1 MRVKAYLGTI
11 LFIAALFTTVARG
24 AVKSRDE
31 AEALI
36 STLQFKEGQIN
47 LGNGLATLNVP
58 AGFRFL
64 GGADA
69 QKIIVQLWGNP
80 PQAQPLG
87 LLLNNADPLSR
98 GSWGVIITYN
108 DDGYV
113 KDDDAGKI
121 NYDQLLKEMKKGTA
135 DANPERTKQGYPP
148 MELIGWAEPPRYDS
162 SSHKLY
168 WARELK
174 FGDATEDT
182 LNYNIRMLGRHGV
195 LVLNAVA
202 TMSQLPE
209 IEKATPQILGAVDYN
224 TGHRYADFSAASGDK
239 VATYGIAALV
249 AGGVAAK
256 LGLFKLL
263 WVGILAAKKFI
274 IVGFLAISAWVRK
287 LFGKRSA
294 TPGLNEQTPSH

>member
-1 MRVKAYLGTI
+1 MLV
-11 LFIAALFTTVARG
+11 AALFITVARG

-31 AEALI
+31 AEALV
-36 STLQFKEGQIN
+36 STLQFQEGQIN
-47 LGNGLATLNVP
+47 LGNGIATLHVP
-58 AGFRFL
+58 AGFRYL
-64 GGADA
+64 DGADA
-69 QKIIVQLWGNP
+69 QKVIVQLWGNP
-80 PQAQPLG
+80 PQEQPLG
-87 LLLNNADPLSR
+87 LLMTNASPLSR
-98 GSWGVIITYN
+98 ESWAVVITYN
-108 DDGYV
+108 GDGYV

-121 NYDQLLKEMKKGTA
+121 NYDQLLKEMKKGVA
-135 DANPERTKQGYPP
+135 DANSERTKQGYPA
-148 MELIGWAEPPRYDS
+148 MELVGWAEPPRYDS

-182 LNYNIRMLGRHGV
+182 LNYNIRMLGRRGV

-209 IEKATPQILGAVDYN
+209 IEKATPQILGAIDYN
-224 TGHRYADFSAASGDK
+224 AGHRYADFSAASGDK

-263 WVGILAAKKFI
+263 WVGVLAAKKFI
-274 IVGFLAISAWVRK
+274 VVGFLAVAAWAKR
-287 LFGKRSA
+287 LFGKKSA
-294 TPGLNEQTPSH
+294 APGLNQQTDSR